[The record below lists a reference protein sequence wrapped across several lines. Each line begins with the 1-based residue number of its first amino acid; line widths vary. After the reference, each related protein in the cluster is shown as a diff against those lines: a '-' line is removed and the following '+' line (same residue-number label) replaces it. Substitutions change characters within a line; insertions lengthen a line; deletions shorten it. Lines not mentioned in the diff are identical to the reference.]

1 MAQEENIRNLAV
13 IAHVDHGKTTLVD
26 GLLKQ
31 SNTFADHQAE
41 MEQNLIMDTGDL
53 EKERGIT
60 ISAKIT
66 AIEYDGCK
74 INIIDTPGHAD
85 FSGEVERTLNMAD
98 GCLLIVDAQEGP
110 MPQTKF
116 VLSKALGLGLKP
128 IVTINKIDKTGVR
141 VDEVEEEISNLFL
154 DLAVSDDQ
162 LEFPVYYALGTEGK
176 AYTNMPDNLEEPGD
190 LTPVFEAIIDDVP
203 APRVDAS
210 QPFQML
216 VTSLDWDN
224 HRGKYAVGRVTRGR
238 ITANDELALVQT
250 DGSTKSVSA
259 DSLFTA
265 KGLRREQ
272 VNSVEAGDI
281 AWITGVSD
289 ARIGDTLT
297 APDTPESIPSMEI
310 ESPTLR
316 ISIGP
321 NSSPFAGQEGRF
333 TTSRQIGARLNKEL
347 ETNVGLTVEE
357 QGTTFLVSGR
367 GEMHLSVLIETMRRE
382 GYEMEI
388 GRPQVVTKVEDG
400 QTLEPQEE
408 LTIEVPEEYVG
419 EVTSELG
426 KRRAE
431 LVSMEQKGPD
441 THEIIYKLPTR
452 TMLGLRSQLL
462 VATKGTVVMNSLFAG
477 YVPQGAVLD
486 KMRNG
491 VLIAHETGEAIAY
504 SLQSLEERGTAFVGH
519 GSRVYQGMIV
529 GLNRRGDDVA
539 INVCKGKKL
548 TNVRAAGS
556 DTAIKLAPFTE
567 LSLEESLNFIED
579 DELVEVTPENIRLRK
594 IHLTE
599 TERKKHASK
608 P

>member
-1 MAQEENIRNLAV
+1 MADADNIRNLAV

-31 SNTFADHQAE
+31 SNTFGDHQAE
-41 MEQNLIMDTGDL
+41 MSQSLIMDTGDL

-66 AIEYDGCK
+66 AIDYEGCK

-116 VLSKALGLGLKP
+116 VLSKALNLGLKP
-128 IVTINKIDKTGVR
+128 IVVINKIDKTGVR
-141 VDEVEEEISNLFL
+141 TQEVVEEISNLFL

-162 LEFPVYYALGTEGK
+162 LDFPVYYALATEGK
-176 AYTNMPDNLEEPGD
+176 AYTAMPENLDAAGD
-190 LTPVFEAIIDDVP
+190 LTPVFRAIVDQIP
-203 APRVDAS
+203 APRVESDK
-210 QPFQML
+210 PFQML
-216 VTSLDWDN
+216 ITSLDWDN
-224 HRGKYAVGRVTRGR
+224 HRGKYAVGRITRGSVR
-238 ITANDELALVQT
+238 AGDSLALIGT
-250 DGSTKSVSA
+250 DGSTGSVSA

-265 KGLRREQ
+265 KGLERQR
-272 VNSVEAGDI
+272 VEKVGAGDI
-281 AWITGVSD
+281 VWITGVNQ
-289 ARIGDTLT
+289 ARIGETLSHPD
-297 APDTPESIPSMEI
+297 APEAIPTMEI
-310 ESPTLR
+310 ESPTLQ

-321 NSSPFAGQEGRF
+321 NTSPFSGQEGTF
-333 TTSRQIGARLNKEL
+333 TTSRQIGARLTKEL
-347 ETNVGLTVEE
+347 ETNIGLRVEE
-357 QGTTFLVSGR
+357 KGTTFLVSGR

-388 GRPQVVTKVEDG
+388 GRPQVVTKLEDG
-400 QTLEPQEE
+400 KVWEPQEE
-408 LTIEVPEEYVG
+408 LTIEVPEAYMG
-419 EVTSELG
+419 EVTSQLG

-431 LVSMEQKGPD
+431 LVSMEQKGAD
-441 THEIIYKLPTR
+441 THQIIYKLPTR
-452 TMLGLRSQLL
+452 AMLGLRSQLL

-477 YVPQGAVLD
+477 YVLQGPDLD

-491 VLIAHETGEAIAY
+491 VLISFETGEAVAY
-504 SLQSLEERGTAFVGH
+504 SLQTLEERGTAFVGH
-519 GSRVYQGMIV
+519 GTRVYQGMIV
-529 GLNRRGDDVA
+529 GINRRGDDVA

-556 DTAIKLAPFTE
+556 DTAIKLAPFTQ

-579 DELVEVTPENIRLRK
+579 DELVEVTPDNIRLRK

-599 TERKKHASK
+599 TERKKQANSA
-608 P
+608 